1 MSGFNFE
8 IPDDYMKNLLDNDFE
23 KIATKALEDTA
34 PELKSSMQKSIKSA
48 IHSEST
54 GELENSL
61 KISKAKETK
70 TDSFIITVKPSG
82 MSKNPYYDT
91 RTYTRSYPVSNVLK
105 AIWLNYGD
113 AHQAPSPW
121 INPAI
126 NACKE
131 KIMQRMQK
139 IWEEMTKE

>member
-34 PELKSSMQKSIKSA
+34 PEIKSSMQKSIKSA

-61 KISKAKETK
+61 KPFVIRPVLGDEYLYL
-70 TDSFIITVKPSG
+70 IVPLNVK
-82 MSKNPYYDT
+82 D
-91 RTYTRSYPVSNVLK
+91 
-105 AIWLNYGD
+105 
-113 AHQAPSPW
+113 
-121 INPAI
+121 
-126 NACKE
+126 
-131 KIMQRMQK
+131 
-139 IWEEMTKE
+139 